1 MLGDVLLPTSIL
13 DFKPKLE
20 NRCKLFQVYALQRA
34 LILDLR
40 GSIGESLMFYRR
52 NAPGDAVILD
62 FRLRLGNHC
71 KIIPKNTLQR
81 AVILDLRGLIWES
94 LQGGVLVIGS
104 ACSTIAAAAKNGPP
118 VALSSLRQRRMV
130 SPAALSS
137 LLQRRM
143 VPPAA
148 PSLLHGRTARLQS
161 DRGGRRRGQVA
172 TKAA

>member
-1 MLGDVLLPTSIL
+1 MLRTLGGKNIGKCRLRAHQHPLSPPLPNLRRARSIQNLQGKTRRQRVIERVLGDVLLPTSIL

-94 LQGGVLVIGS
+94 LQGNSQEWLWR
-104 ACSTIAAAAKNGPP
+104 CSD
-118 VALSSLRQRRMV
+118 S
-130 SPAALSS
+130 
-137 LLQRRM
+137 
-143 VPPAA
+143 
-148 PSLLHGRTARLQS
+148 
-161 DRGGRRRGQVA
+161 
-172 TKAA
+172 